1 MNPPKR
7 LKRNYFD
14 LPLPHTQG
22 CVGKYAELSHQ
33 TLLKYAELDP
43 LVPVLTNFK
52 VPVSDRGI

>member
-22 CVGKYAELSHQ
+22 CVGKYAELAHQ
-33 TLLKYAELDP
+33 TLLNYAELDP
-43 LVPVLTNFK
+43 VLTHNCN